1 MPRENKFHLAWN
13 ERSNTD
19 TWITVGRMGGGCL
32 AKASV
37 SFWKR
42 DKRELKQYESGQARA
57 ECGKLGY
64 ESKSYSRKKYPW
76 LIDFL

>member
-13 ERSNTD
+13 ERANTV

-42 DKRELKQYESGQARA
+42 DKREL
-57 ECGKLGY
+57 GKAV
-64 ESKSYSRKKYPW
+64 
-76 LIDFL
+76 

>member
-13 ERSNTD
+13 ERANTV

-42 DKRELKQYESGQARA
+42 DKRELKQYEIGQSWQSV
-57 ECGKLGY
+57 
-64 ESKSYSRKKYPW
+64 ESWGIRVNLTAAKSPLAYS
-76 LIDFL
+76 FL